1 MFDFDELEQQEDVA
15 ETLPE
20 VTSEE
25 AARHPEATG
34 SATGSATLSS
44 PPKEPPPPPE
54 VPMPEPEPEFNDQT
68 IETPRVMS
76 RPPGLASPARELRA
90 AKVVGNVLALDEQSQ
105 QHLLRHEELGDV
117 RDAAPRVPKVFG
129 LACNTQFSVVTDE
142 SGRDMEVMVP
152 NRNRSKIRFG
162 ARISS
167 CALKPDDGH
176 LLVACEDATLS
187 TYRLDPTTGKTSTVL
202 KLHFSEDPPKEVAW
216 HPINQKVFFTLHA
229 TRIRLWNLQL
239 LHFTTMGQAKHGV
252 LVSPELLKASCGEE
266 TLQHMSVSPSGR
278 YVIAVSEK
286 FFWQW
291 SVREEAPE
299 DVEMF
304 DLEEL
309 DASQELRYV
318 QETCPDRVLMVGER
332 EVTDVLLFCGDS
344 GTRIVKLVV
353 TQHLKFQSP
362 IRCQPKTPDAFLAL
376 CTATEPE
383 GQVDLLLR
391 AEKGNSITSLVA
403 RRLEDVST
411 GTALSTISQERDSSL
426 DNGMAPTGAE
436 PSAMEAGYPPGLPM
450 PRYSRPPGL
459 PSPPNRMMQEPPGLS
474 NPMVSFDVPPGLALD
489 ADPQVGTS
497 QPSQPSQ
504 PSQSSARS
512 EKDTSEAAAPRTVES
527 SDDLSGDA
535 KQAAPATESTAATE
549 SRTGTS
555 QARELSHFMQKRA
568 DRASDQVVDQVLQR
582 LPDTNSGKPEQKIMH
597 ECKQIEEQA
606 QRTQRQVLKVLER
619 PRPSA
624 PSHPEPALK
633 TRCSEAVHSAA
644 ATLRFPQHL
653 GQHLAEEPRAEV
665 IRQHLRP
672 SKEKITQVL
681 QGQKWHQEVK
691 SSLGKLPTRQAL
703 EGFMAEV
710 SSQSVQEMKRLLAEV
725 QTEGLQTS
733 ITDACR
739 ESVRATLR
747 REVQALEEEVKS
759 QSKQVTCGSGT
770 KDALMRRLGQKALP
784 LHTELDLIDK
794 ELHAAGELL
803 AKRSRGQRAT
813 TEG

>member
-1 MFDFDELEQQEDVA
+1 MFDFEDLEEKEDVA
-15 ETLPE
+15 QPI
-20 VTSEE
+20 
-25 AARHPEATG
+25 EATSVEAPVAEATVG
-34 SATGSATLSS
+34 SSSQTLSS
-44 PPKEPPPPPE
+44 PPKEPPPPPPE
-54 VPMPEPEPEFNDQT
+54 SPAPEPET

-76 RPPGLASPARELRA
+76 RPPGLASPQRELRA
-90 AKVVGNVLALDEQSQ
+90 AKVVGNVLALDDQSQ
-105 QHLLRHEELGDV
+105 QHLLRHEELREV
-117 RDAAPRVPKVFG
+117 RDAAPPVPKIFG
-129 LACNTQFSVVTDE
+129 LACNTQFSCIADA
-142 SGRDMEVMVP
+142 SGRNLEVMVV
-152 NRNRSKIRFG
+152 NANRSKISFA
-162 ARISS
+162 ARICS
-167 CALKPDDGH
+167 CALKPDDRH

-187 TYRLDPTTGKTSTVL
+187 TYRLDPSTGNASTVL
-202 KLHFSEDPPKEVAW
+202 KLQFSAEDPPKEVAW

-239 LHFTTMGQAKHGV
+239 LHFTTMGQARNGV
-252 LVSPELLKASCGEE
+252 LVTPELLEASCGEAHLMDPKE

-286 FFWQW
+286 VFWRW
-291 SVREEAPE
+291 SVREDQAIPEAF

-309 DASQELRYV
+309 DASQEIRYV
-318 QETCPDRVLMVGER
+318 ETSPDRVLMVGER

-376 CTATEPE
+376 STASEPE
-383 GQVDLLLR
+383 GEVDLLLR

-403 RRLEDVST
+403 CRLEQGVST
-411 GTALSTISQERDSSL
+411 ASDFPAVSL
-426 DNGMAPTGAE
+426 DNSGIAPPGAE
-436 PSAMEAGYPPGLPM
+436 PSGLEAGYPPGLPM

-474 NPMVSFDVPPGLALD
+474 NPMVSFDVPPGLALG
-489 ADPQVGTS
+489 ADPQADMVGT
-497 QPSQPSQ
+497 SQPSQ

-512 EKDTSEAAAPRTVES
+512 EKDTSEAAARRTVES
-527 SDDLSGDA
+527 SDDLSGA
-535 KQAAPATESTAATE
+535 GKQAAPPTESTAT
-549 SRTGTS
+549 
-555 QARELSHFMQKRA
+555 ARELSHFMQKRA

-582 LPDTNSGKPEQKIMH
+582 LPEGTNSGKPARKIMN
-597 ECKQIEEQA
+597 ECRQIEEQA

-619 PRPSA
+619 PRP
-624 PSHPEPALK
+624 PSRPDPAALK

-644 ATLRFPQHL
+644 DSASFPQHL
-653 GQHLAEEPRAEV
+653 GQHLADEPRAEV

-672 SKEKITQVL
+672 SKDKITQVL
-681 QGQKWHQEVK
+681 QGERHKEVK
-691 SSLGKLPTRQAL
+691 SSFAKLPTRQAL

-710 SSQSVQEMKRLLAEV
+710 SSQSMQEMKRLLAEV

-747 REVQALEEEVKS
+747 REVQALEAEVKS
-759 QSKQVTCGSGT
+759 QSKQVTRGSGST

-784 LHTELDLIDK
+784 LHTELDQIDK

-803 AKRSRGQRAT
+803 AKRSRGQD
-813 TEG
+813 GHS